1 MQCPNPNPGTCRFH
15 LGADC
20 LQMGGPPFKC
30 QREAQTTPPATQ
42 EPSEPEVV
50 PQATPRE
57 PEPTC
62 EEATDETRVALV
74 LLRRRLAL
82 AFETKH
88 GLDARCV
95 PETRY
100 LETIISELEAG
111 TLVVTRVQTERSQ

>member
-1 MQCPNPNPGTCRFH
+1 VREGQTPAPETNE
-15 LGADC
+15 
-20 LQMGGPPFKC
+20 PP
-30 QREAQTTPPATQ
+30 
-42 EPSEPEVV
+42 EPEIVA
-50 PQATPRE
+50 QATPRE